1 MFKVNF
7 NRAIFRE
14 EQKAGVGVI
23 IRDEHGK
30 VIASMADGISLP
42 FSVDVV
48 EAFAAKEALK
58 FTQDRSKVTQSAL
71 LILCYARMYP

>member
-7 NRAIFRE
+7 DKAIFR

-42 FSVDVV
+42 FSIDAV
-48 EAFAAKEALK
+48 
-58 FTQDRSKVTQSAL
+58 
-71 LILCYARMYP
+71 